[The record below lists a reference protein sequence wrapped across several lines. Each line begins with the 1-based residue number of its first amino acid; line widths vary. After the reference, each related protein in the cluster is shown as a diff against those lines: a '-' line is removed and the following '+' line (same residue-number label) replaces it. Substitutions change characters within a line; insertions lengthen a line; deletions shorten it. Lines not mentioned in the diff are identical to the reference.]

1 MFIKRTFDIFCSLL
15 ALVLLSPLLL
25 VTALL
30 VKVQSEGPALFRQQR
45 VGRYGRHFTIYKFRT
60 MVLKHEGSSVT
71 VKGENRITT
80 IGARLRKWKI
90 DELPELWNILVGDM
104 SFVGPRPDMPDYS
117 ERLTGEERNIL
128 TLRPGLTS
136 PASLKYSREEEL
148 LADVDDPQKYFDDVI
163 WPDKTRMNL
172 EYVRTRS
179 FLRDIEL
186 IILTAQGLLK
196 KPEKKEGRA

>member
-1 MFIKRTFDIFCSLL
+1 VFIKRAFDIFCSLL
-15 ALVLLSPLLL
+15 ALALLSPLLI

-30 VKVQSEGPALFRQQR
+30 VKAQSEGPALFRQER

-60 MVLKHEGSSVT
+60 MVLNHDGSSVT
-71 VKGENRITT
+71 VKGENRITP

-90 DELPELWNILVGDM
+90 DELPELWNILIGDM
-104 SFVGPRPDMPDYS
+104 SIVGPRPDVPDYS
-117 ERLTGEERNIL
+117 DRLRGEERNIL

-148 LADVDDPQKYFDDVI
+148 LAVVDDPQKHFDEVI

-172 EYVRTRS
+172 DYVRTRS
-179 FLRDIEL
+179 FSYDIKL
-186 IILTAQGLLK
+186 IILTAHGLIK
-196 KPEKKEGRA
+196 KPEKKEGRP

>member
-71 VKGENRITT
+71 VKGENRITP

-186 IILTAQGLLK
+186 IILTTQGLLK
-196 KPEKKEGRA
+196 KPEKKGGRA

>member
-45 VGRYGRHFTIYKFRT
+45 VGRYGHHFTIYKFRT

-186 IILTAQGLLK
+186 IILTTQGLLK